1 MAGATFTKE
10 ELWANLEKLGE
21 EQVRERLATK
31 VYGDAGKK
39 RALVVE
45 WLREKDQSRKNTS
58 NLEQIRIARSAKNAA
73 WSAAIAAIIAAIC
86 AFIAILLSLSSF

>member
-31 VYGDAGKK
+31 VSGDAGKK